1 MAREERATAG
11 VALRRLLAL
20 ALLLPAMAA
29 LSVGPAQAA
38 GNSGTIK
45 IHAEGSPSGTESN
58 EPHVCAF
65 DVEAFGFDEGFE
77 GYIAFEV
84 QGADGPTGV
93 AAGPFEVGPADA
105 TGYFAS
111 DYFNV
116 AGGEVIQN
124 GHYKVTLYGKFNGR
138 IDYEDVK
145 AKSKV
150 FKVDC
155 PAPPPPTPVA
165 PTAPTKADVCEPA
178 TGPTDDRVT
187 IPTDANFTYTLDGA
201 PVAAGEVV
209 ATGTSH
215 TVVAVPKA
223 GVVVQQGATTTWT
236 FTFTKVLCVTP
247 PTPVA
252 PTAPTKADVCEPAT
266 GPTDDR
272 VTIPTDANFTYTLDG
287 APVAAG
293 EVVAT
298 GTSHTVVAVPKAGV
312 VVQQGATTTWTFTF
326 TKVLCV
332 TPPPPPPPPPP
343 PVNPPVVPPVTPPV
357 VTPPVVT
364 APEVLPEQ
372 AFGKAVGKVRVT
384 CQGTVSARLA
394 NRSGGR
400 VVYTLRVGTK
410 VHRITVK
417 AQDRRKFVTR
427 GPARAK
433 VTLKVGSTRL
443 DQARIPA
450 RCAAPEVLPDTGLRA
465 TSS

>member
-1 MAREERATAG
+1 MAREEHATAG
-11 VALRRLLAL
+11 VARGRNPHPGRSRGLMRLLAL

-29 LSVGPAQAA
+29 LSVAPAQAD

-45 IHAEGSPSGTESN
+45 IHAQGSPSGTESN

-65 DVEAFGFDEGFE
+65 DVEAFGFDEGFD

-84 QGADGPTGV
+84 QGGDGPTGV
-93 AAGPFEVGPADA
+93 AAGPFTVGPADA

-138 IDYEDVK
+138 INYEDVK

-155 PAPPPPTPVA
+155 PAPPPPPPPPTPVA
-165 PTAPTKADVCEPA
+165 PAAATATDVCEPA
-178 TGPTDDRVT
+178 TGPTDDRIT
-187 IPTDANFTYTLDGA
+187 IPVDARFSYTLDGS
-201 PVAAGEVV
+201 PVAAGPVV
-209 ATGTSH
+209 AAGTTH
-215 TVVAVPKA
+215 TVTAVPKP
-223 GVVVQQGATTTWT
+223 GIVVT
-236 FTFTKVLCVTP
+236 
-247 PTPVA
+247 
-252 PTAPTKADVCEPAT
+252 
-266 GPTDDR
+266 
-272 VTIPTDANFTYTLDG
+272 
-287 APVAAG
+287 
-293 EVVAT
+293 
-298 GTSHTVVAVPKAGV
+298 
-312 VVQQGATTTWTFTF
+312 QGATTTWTFTF

-332 TPPPPPPPPPP
+332 TPPPPPPPPP
-343 PVNPPVVPPVTPPV
+343 VTPPVVPPVTPPLVPPVVPPV

-364 APEVLPEQ
+364 PPEVLPEQ

-394 NRSGGR
+394 NRSGDR
-400 VVYTLRVGTK
+400 AVYTLRVGTK
-410 VHRITVK
+410 VHRIAVR
-417 AQDRRKFVTR
+417 AQDKRKFVTH

-443 DQARIPA
+443 DRVRIPA
-450 RCAAPEVLPDTGLRA
+450 RCSAPEVLPDTGVRA